1 MFKQLT
7 TRMRLLFATGLL
19 AVLLVAFGA
28 VGLIVLAGGVEVGA
42 GVRIACLAAVAVG
55 VLLSIAAGLLL
66 QRTIV
71 RPLEQAL
78 RQAGGARGERADA
91 EARRLRASLDDMNH
105 SLARIGHLVGAINEI
120 DIPAA
125 APGGY
130 AAPEAGATVLAMDTA
145 RARRR
150 SRAQAAAGCADA
162 DADVADATARMP
174 RRHDAD
180 AARRDT

>member
-1 MFKQLT
+1 
-7 TRMRLLFATGLL
+7 
-19 AVLLVAFGA
+19 
-28 VGLIVLAGGVEVGA
+28 
-42 GVRIACLAAVAVG
+42 
-55 VLLSIAAGLLL
+55 
-66 QRTIV
+66 
-71 RPLEQAL
+71 L

-120 DIPAA
+120 DLPAA
-125 APGGY
+125 SAGGP
-130 AAPEAGATVLAMDTA
+130 AEAGATVLALDTA

-162 DADVADATARMP
+162 DADAADATARIP

>member
-42 GVRIACLAAVAVG
+42 GMRIACLAAVAVG

-78 RQAGGARGERADA
+78 RQAGGARGERAEA

-125 APGGY
+125 AP
-130 AAPEAGATVLAMDTA
+130 EAGATVLALDTA

-150 SRAQAAAGCADA
+150 SRAQAAAACADA
-162 DADVADATARMP
+162 DAGDATARTP

-180 AARRDT
+180 AAGRDT

>member
-28 VGLIVLAGGVEVGA
+28 VGLIVLAGGVPAGA
-42 GVRIACLAAVAVG
+42 GLRLACLAAVAVG

-71 RPLEQAL
+71 RPLELAL
-78 RQAGGARGERADA
+78 RQAGGARSERASA
-91 EARRLRASLDDMNH
+91 EARGLRASLDDMNH

-125 APGGY
+125 AP
-130 AAPEAGATVLAMDTA
+130 EAGATVLALDTA

-150 SRAQAAAGCADA
+150 SRAQAAATCADA
-162 DADVADATARMP
+162 DADPADATARAP

-180 AARRDT
+180 AAMRDT

>member
-42 GVRIACLAAVAVG
+42 GMRIACLAAVAVG
-55 VLLSIAAGLLL
+55 VLLSIGAGLLL

-120 DIPAA
+120 DLPAA
-125 APGGY
+125 SAGGP
-130 AAPEAGATVLAMDTA
+130 AEAGATVLALDTA
-145 RARRR
+145 RTRRR
-150 SRAQAAAGCADA
+150 SRAQAAAACADA
-162 DADVADATARMP
+162 EADAADATARMP

-180 AARRDT
+180 AARRDI

>member
-42 GVRIACLAAVAVG
+42 GMRIACLAAVAAG

-71 RPLEQAL
+71 RPLQQAL
-78 RQAGGARGERADA
+78 RQAGGARGVRADA
-91 EARRLRASLDDMNH
+91 EASRLRASLDDMNH

-125 APGGY
+125 AP
-130 AAPEAGATVLAMDTA
+130 EAGATVLAMDTA
-145 RARRR
+145 RERRR
-150 SRAQAAAGCADA
+150 SRAQAAAACADA
-162 DADVADATARMP
+162 GADAGAADATARTA

>member
-28 VGLIVLAGGVEVGA
+28 VGLIVLAGGVPAGA
-42 GVRIACLAAVAVG
+42 GLRLACLAAVAVG

-71 RPLEQAL
+71 RPLELAL
-78 RQAGGARGERADA
+78 RQAGGARSERASA
-91 EARRLRASLDDMNH
+91 EARGLRASLDDMNH
-105 SLARIGHLVGAINEI
+105 SLARIGQLVGAINEI
-120 DIPAA
+120 DLPSA
-125 APGGY
+125 APGGH
-130 AAPEAGATVLAMDTA
+130 AAAEAGATVLALDKA

-150 SRAQAAAGCADA
+150 SRVQAAAGCADA
-162 DADVADATARMP
+162 AADAVDAAAPP

-180 AARRDT
+180 AARRDI